1 MEVKKLKDIEKT
13 VCGKTEFRS
22 EDVKMV
28 VEEVF
33 PAILDELLQGN
44 DVMIKRFGRFTLL
57 KKEPH
62 VCVDARTGKKTMSN
76 YKAIIKFKPSVMVGN
91 QLAILTNPEYDWGDD
106 EE

>member
-1 MEVKKLKDIEKT
+1 MKVVKLSDIRNEISRRTGFKRADIDL
-13 VCGKTEFRS
+13 VLN
-22 EDVKMV
+22 
-28 VEEVF
+28 EVF
-33 PAILDELLQGN
+33 PLMLDALVRGD

-76 YKAIIKFKPSVMVGN
+76 YKAIIKFKQSEMIGD
-91 QLAILTNPEYDWGDD
+91 QLAVITNPEYDWGD